1 MTAFELA
8 ERSVIVID
16 DLIHHLNEA
25 DECLA
30 ELHDHDAGYTV
41 RSLVR
46 EYEVLRNALQS
57 SIDAEYERMEQEEM
71 QDMIGGGSDGR
82 I

>member
-1 MTAFELA
+1 MTALELA

-16 DLIHHLNEA
+16 DLIHYLNEA
-25 DECLA
+25 DECLC
-30 ELHDHDAGYTV
+30 ELNDSNAGFTV

-57 SIDAEYERMEQEEM
+57 SIDAEYEQMEQEE
-71 QDMIGGGSDGR
+71 IEEGR
-82 I
+82 